1 MSDFLK
7 TYQGVDS
14 LRSLKAAELP
24 QLCEELRQFAQ
35 LEGQGK
41 REHLLSSL
49 GVVEL
54 SVALHYH
61 FNTPQD
67 ILVWDVGH
75 QAYFHKI
82 ITGRKEAFRKN
93 RNKDGLSGF
102 TNRLESEFDPFGAGH
117 SSTAPS
123 AIAGFWK
130 AAQLKKEKAQF
141 IAVIGDGAFTG
152 GMSFEALNYL
162 GQEQADVWIIL
173 NDNGRSIDENVGAL
187 KEFGRYQNL
196 AESLGFQHT
205 AVENANSVAALLGAF
220 ADAQE
225 FTGPKFLHLKT
236 SKGLGAHKASGLKAS
251 PSAKPSLSFQDV
263 VEESLTAH
271 FHSRPNLVLLSPAM
285 LAGAQLNSLKEAF
298 PERVIDVGIAE
309 QHVVTMA
316 AAMAASGL
324 KPIVHLYSTFAQRA
338 IDQIIHDVALQNLA
352 PVFLIDR
359 AGLVGEDGPTH
370 HGVFDISLLS
380 GIPGVRIAAPS
391 GKKALEEMI
400 SWSIQQ
406 KEACFIRF
414 PKDDIALSNED
425 LWKSYRPHWWQN
437 KKKRLILSLGSLA
450 AEAQLAVQN
459 SEFGHL
465 HVPILKPFPDGDIL
479 EQLQDAEL
487 VICLEENSYAGGLAS
502 NLARLKAEYSTSW
515 EVKSLCLPD
524 RFIAHASRPEQLKD
538 LGLSAEGLKKYLAN
552 FS

>member
-14 LRSLKAAELP
+14 LRSLKTSELAHF
-24 QLCEELRQFAQ
+24 CEELRQFAQ

-67 ILVWDVGH
+67 LLVWDVGH

-82 ITGRKEAFRKN
+82 ITGRKEAFRTN
-93 RNKDGLSGF
+93 RTKDGLSGF

-130 AAQLKKEKAQF
+130 AAQLKKKKAQF

-162 GQEQADVWIIL
+162 GQEQADVWIVL

-187 KEFGRYQNL
+187 KEYGRYQSL
-196 AESLGFQHT
+196 AESLGFQYKV
-205 AVENANSVAALLGAF
+205 VENANSATALLAAF
-220 ADAQE
+220 ADAQG
-225 FTGPKFLHLKT
+225 FKGPKFLHLKT
-236 SKGLGAHKASGLKAS
+236 SKGLGALEDLAVSVS
-251 PSAKPSLSFQDV
+251 IPTKPSLSFQDV
-263 VEESLTAH
+263 AEESLFSH
-271 FHSRPNLVLLSPAM
+271 FQSNSNLVLLSPAM

-316 AAMAASGL
+316 AAMTARGL

-380 GIPGVRIAAPS
+380 GIPGIRIAAPS

-400 SWSIQQ
+400 AWSIQQ
-406 KEACFIRF
+406 KEACFIRY
-414 PKDDIALSNED
+414 PKDDIELANED

-437 KKKRLILSLGSLA
+437 KKKRLILSTGSLA
-450 AEAQLAVQN
+450 AEAQRAVQN
-459 SEFGHL
+459 TEFGHL
-465 HVPILKPFPDGDIL
+465 HVPILKPLSDGDIL
-479 EQLQDAEL
+479 EQLQEAEL
-487 VICLEENSYAGGLAS
+487 VICLEENSYTGGLAS
-502 NLARLKAEYSTSW
+502 NLARLKAEHNSKW
-515 EVKSLCLPD
+515 ELKSRCVPD
-524 RFIAHASRPEQLKD
+524 RFIAHASRLEQLQD
-538 LGLSAEGLKKYLAN
+538 LGLNADELRKYLAG

>member
-7 TYQGVDS
+7 TYQGVNS
-14 LRSLKAAELP
+14 LRNIKASDLASF
-24 QLCEELRQFAQ
+24 CEELRQFAQ

-41 REHLLSSL
+41 KQHLLSSL

-54 SVALHYH
+54 SVALHYY

-93 RNKDGLSGF
+93 RSKEGLSGF

-162 GQEQADVWIIL
+162 GQEQADVWVIL

-187 KEFGRYQNL
+187 KEFGRYSSL
-196 AESLGFQHT
+196 AQSLGFRYSV
-205 AVENANSVAALLGAF
+205 VENANSVSALLAAF

-236 SKGLGAHKASGLKAS
+236 VQGQGALENLNIRTSIS
-251 PSAKPSLSFQDV
+251 TSASLSFQDV
-263 VEESLTAH
+263 VEESLMSH
-271 FHSRPNLVLLSPAM
+271 FQNNSNLVLLSPAM
-285 LAGAQLNSLKEAF
+285 LAGAQLNSLKQAF

-316 AAMAASGL
+316 AALAAGGL

-338 IDQIIHDVALQNLA
+338 IDQIIHDAALQNLA

-391 GKKALEEMI
+391 GRKSLEQMI
-400 SWSIQQ
+400 SWSLQQ
-406 KEACFIRF
+406 EEACFIRF
-414 PKDDIALSNED
+414 PKDDIALENEN

-437 KKKRLILSLGSLA
+437 KKERLIVSTGSLS
-450 AEAQLAVQN
+450 AEAQKAVQN
-459 SEFGHL
+459 FSFGHL
-465 HVPILKPFPDGDIL
+465 HVPILKPFSDGDIL
-479 EQLQDAEL
+479 EQLHDSKL
-487 VICLEENSYAGGLAS
+487 IICLEENAYAGGLAS
-502 NLARLKAEYSTSW
+502 NLARLKAEHNCPW
-515 EVKSLCLPD
+515 ELKSLCIPD
-524 RFIAHASRPEQLKD
+524 RFIAHASRPEQLEE
-538 LGLSAEGLKKYLAN
+538 LGLDSAGLKNYLAT